1 MKIMRAM
8 AIRWAKRLIS
18 LLTVAAFTL
27 LAVRVWDTQRGPPLH
42 IWHTYVPHELSAKEL
57 DGADWTK
64 YLEVEAKIFE
74 DLRRQVSQHLEPVDR
89 VPVNRYFVGSPVYPA
104 RFAQDWN
111 RSYTLEPEGTPA
123 GAVVLLHGLTDSPYS
138 LRHIARL
145 YRDHGFVVI
154 AIRLPAH
161 GTVPGALT
169 AVDWETWEAATRLA
183 VREAR
188 RRIDPSLPLHLI
200 GFSLGGALALRYA
213 LDAIGDNKLRRPDRL
228 VLITP
233 MVGITRFARIAGLA
247 ALPALLPAFA
257 KAAWLSVLPEFNPFK
272 YNSFPV
278 NGAQQS
284 VRVADALQEQIS
296 RYTREGKLVHLPP
309 ILTFQSVVDFTV
321 SANALVNALYARL
334 PSNGSELVLFDVNR
348 TVKFG
353 QLLRSS
359 ADIMLSRLLPAGP
372 RKYRTTIITNSDAST
387 NEVSERVI
395 EAGTNVENSRPLG
408 LSFPPGVYS
417 LSHVALP
424 FPMNDSLYGLEPDPS
439 EDFGIH
445 LGALAPRGERN
456 VLIVSMDTLLRI
468 SFNPFFPYM
477 LARLEEGIAGH
488 PSDAGAN
495 TAVRP

>member
-1 MKIMRAM
+1 MV
-8 AIRWAKRLIS
+8 IRWAKRLFA
-18 LLTVAAFTL
+18 LLIVAAATL
-27 LAVRVWDTQRGPPLH
+27 LAVRVWDTQRGPALH
-42 IWHTYVPHELSAKEL
+42 IWHTYVPHELSVKEL
-57 DGADWTK
+57 DAADWTK
-64 YLEVEAKIFE
+64 YLAAEARIFE
-74 DLRRQVSQHLEPVDR
+74 ALRQHVTQELDPEDR
-89 VPVNRYFVGSPVYPA
+89 APVNRYFAGSPVYPGH
-104 RFAQDWN
+104 FAQDWN
-111 RSYTLEPEGTPA
+111 RSYALEPSGTPA

-138 LRHIARL
+138 LRHIARA
-145 YRDHGFVVI
+145 YRDHGFAVI

-169 AVDWETWEAATRLA
+169 GIDWETWEAATRLA

-188 RRIDPSLPLHLI
+188 RRVDPASPLHLV
-200 GFSLGGALALRYA
+200 GFSLGGALALKYA
-213 LDAIGDNKLRRPDRL
+213 LDAIGDNELKRPDRL

-233 MVGITRFARIAGLA
+233 MIGITPLARIAGFA
-247 ALPALLPAFA
+247 ALPAMLPAFA
-257 KAAWLSVLPEFNPFK
+257 KAAWLSVTPEFNPFK

-278 NGAQQS
+278 DGARQS
-284 VRVADALQEQIS
+284 VRLADALQAQIVQ
-296 RYTREGKLVHLPP
+296 YGREGKLVQLPP

-321 SANALVNALYARL
+321 STNAIVSILYARL

-348 TVKFG
+348 SVKFG

-359 ADIMLSRLLPAGP
+359 ADIALARILPAGP
-372 RKYRTTIITNSDAST
+372 QKYRTTIITNTDAGT

-395 EAGTNVENSRPLG
+395 EAGTVAENSRPLG

-424 FPMNDSLYGLEPDPS
+424 FPMNDSLYGLFPDPA

-456 VLIVSMDTLLRI
+456 VLIVSMDSLLRI

-477 LARLEEGIAGH
+477 LGRIEEGITKHAD
-488 PSDAGAN
+488 SATAN
-495 TAVRP
+495 SPAPP

>member
-1 MKIMRAM
+1 M
-8 AIRWAKRLIS
+8 
-18 LLTVAAFTL
+18 VAAFTFL
-27 LAVRVWDTQRGPPLH
+27 GVRVWDSERGAPLH
-42 IWHTYVPHELSAKEL
+42 IWHTYVPRELSAKEL
-57 DGADWTK
+57 DAAGWK
-64 YLEVEAKIFE
+64 QYLEAEARIFD
-74 DLRRQVSQHLEPVDR
+74 DLRQQVSQHLAPDER
-89 VPVNRYFVGSPVYPA
+89 APVNRYFVGSPVYPA
-104 RFAQDWN
+104 HFAQDWN
-111 RSYTLEPEGTPA
+111 RSYTLEPDGVPA
-123 GAVVLLHGLTDSPYS
+123 GAAVLLHGLTDSPYS

-154 AIRLPAH
+154 AIRLPGH

-169 AVDWETWEAATRLA
+169 EIDWETWEAATRLA

-188 RRIDPSLPLHLI
+188 RRIEPSAPLHLV

-213 LDAIGDNKLRRPDRL
+213 LDSIDGKKLSRPDRL

-233 MVGITRFARIAGLA
+233 MVGITRWARIAGLA
-247 ALPALLPAFA
+247 ALPALLPPFE
-257 KAAWLSVLPEFNPFK
+257 KAAWLSVMPEFNPFK

-278 NGAQQS
+278 NGARQS
-284 VRVADALQEQIS
+284 VRIADALQEQLT
-296 RYTREGKLVHLPP
+296 RYAREGKLVKLPP

-321 SANALVNALYARL
+321 STKAIVSALYRRL

-348 TVKFG
+348 SVKFG

-359 ADIMLSRLLPAGP
+359 ADIALSRILPAAP
-372 RKYRTTIITNSDAST
+372 QNYRTTIITNSDSGT

-395 EAGTNVENSRPLG
+395 EAGTGAATSRSLG
-408 LSFPPGVYS
+408 LSFPPGVFS

-424 FPMNDSLYGLEPDPS
+424 FPMNDSLYGLYPDPS

-456 VLIVSMDTLLRI
+456 VLIVSMDMLLRI

-477 LARLEEGIAGH
+477 LGRIEEGITGRSSNATAGEAL
-488 PSDAGAN
+488 P
-495 TAVRP
+495 R